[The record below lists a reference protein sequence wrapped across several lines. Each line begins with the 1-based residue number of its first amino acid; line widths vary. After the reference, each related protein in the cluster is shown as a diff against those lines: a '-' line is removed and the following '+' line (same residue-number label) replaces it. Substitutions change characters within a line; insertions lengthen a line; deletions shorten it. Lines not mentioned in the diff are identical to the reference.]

1 MRKLTQTV
9 WNYLFGKMAMKGER
23 KLANL
28 EKNTESSREF
38 RVIWD
43 DIFMRGK
50 SDFRGRVW

>member
-1 MRKLTQTV
+1 
-9 WNYLFGKMAMKGER
+9 MKGER
-23 KLANL
+23 KLGKL
-28 EKNTESSREF
+28 ENTESSREF